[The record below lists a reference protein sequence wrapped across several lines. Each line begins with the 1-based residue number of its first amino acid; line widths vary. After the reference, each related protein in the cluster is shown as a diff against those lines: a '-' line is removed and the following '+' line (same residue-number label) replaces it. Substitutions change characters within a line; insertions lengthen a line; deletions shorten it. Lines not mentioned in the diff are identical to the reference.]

1 MSSLLFRH
9 IAVLLML
16 LSNIYSFKLID
27 NPVETTAWNSGETLI
42 GFLEKHSMPMS
53 LYYDLDDD
61 DKKISSQIMQGALT
75 YITKDCDGNI
85 EQALIPLNEELQ
97 IHIFKNSKDE
107 YDLEI
112 EPIAYHIEKKEL
124 LIEIESIFSVDVLKA
139 TKNPS
144 LTFSLETLFRG
155 DVDFRRLK
163 KGDKVGI
170 IYLQKSRMG
179 RIFGTQEIVAAF
191 IKNGGKKKYQ
201 FLYDGNHYDKRARL
215 KRRDSYFIVP
225 CRYRRISSRF
235 SKKRW
240 HPIKKRYRPHHG
252 IDYANRVGTPIKA
265 TYSGRVT
272 FVGRKGG
279 YGKTI
284 IIKHPNGYQSLYAH
298 LHRYRVKKNQR
309 VKRGQFI
316 ALMGNTGLST
326 GPHLHFGVKY
336 RGRWINPARKIVI
349 VKKTSKKTKAKVLK
363 VVNKYIPILDSLQ

>member
-1 MSSLLFRH
+1 
-9 IAVLLML
+9 
-16 LSNIYSFKLID
+16 
-27 NPVETTAWNSGETLI
+27 
-42 GFLEKHSMPMS
+42 
-53 LYYDLDDD
+53 
-61 DKKISSQIMQGALT
+61 
-75 YITKDCDGNI
+75 
-85 EQALIPLNEELQ
+85 
-97 IHIFKNSKDE
+97 
-107 YDLEI
+107 
-112 EPIAYHIEKKEL
+112 
-124 LIEIESIFSVDVLKA
+124 
-139 TKNPS
+139 
-144 LTFSLETLFRG
+144 
-155 DVDFRRLK
+155 
-163 KGDKVGI
+163 
-170 IYLQKSRMG
+170 MG

-201 FLYDGNHYDKRARL
+201 FLYDGNHYDEKARL